1 MECSKDRNQESLLQ
15 LTTRCDNDHLQ
26 NNRPE
31 MKQGI
36 QKGGGDSEDVEDG
49 SGQRHGN
56 TLETHKT
63 CCEEQEDLDETITN
77 ENISDYV
84 MNQSKE
90 EPLNVS
96 CTGGDLK
103 DTLNGLDVTKR
114 CFESEMKDSEPLKKQ
129 VVNTTDSLCR
139 LESVDLRNVVNLEE
153 GLVIC
158 EKEKNMHL
166 LDNDDTEA
174 PHNNGNEAKVNALDM
189 LNIRVTENSEFQVVE
204 TSSKLV
210 GDGSDSGVE
219 VSGCTS
225 YGGRESSLALLR
237 AFNSNS
243 GVYISSCG
251 GPEDSLT
258 ASTATP
264 AASCDSS
271 LISCYSTYEET
282 EDIVTSTTTMMLPAD
297 GDGTSEGGSE
307 SSSVAGKDVR
317 RSNLKNG
324 SSKRVTP
331 GSVRVSAKTRTPDTE
346 VTKSSSSSVS
356 SKVKS
361 ASPTATPVNSSRPKA
376 TLLHHQTPI
385 TGKTLSN
392 VGTATAIRSSAT
404 STTSHKH
411 EKVPLTMTTSCG
423 TIKSSFQKSSTT
435 GSSAKSSSS
444 SLSKCVCGNTVSF
457 TKGHA
462 KEIFLSVGPEGRRD
476 AVSVST
482 PGKGKGTRNSTN
494 IRSKVIGGTDDGR
507 WPSSASKT
515 HSLTS
520 RSRGSS
526 VVDGQP
532 RKLNVS
538 GSSSLVST
546 SSMESK
552 ATALEKYATLPR
564 RRRCKSPEIQT
575 TLEKTVRSHSVS
587 RDPSLNRA
595 ASLRKQHHQKEGSIL
610 NKSLPPYP
618 RRKYRAR
625 TVIYHETGSQTVL
638 TATDL
643 ERAEA
648 GLPVKQSGPLDVVE
662 TQHQEVQASIWSFK
676 NTTAGINSGA
686 TYSLNTCMT
695 PNSFHI
701 KYLCREIIPFKDV
714 HTTFLL
720 DIVYC
725 D

>member
-1 MECSKDRNQESLLQ
+1 MECSKDSNQGSLLK
-15 LTTRCDNDHLQ
+15 LTTRCDNNHLQ
-26 NNRPE
+26 NNSPE

-36 QKGGGDSEDVEDG
+36 HKGGGDSEDVENG
-49 SGQRHGN
+49 SGERHGN
-56 TLETHKT
+56 ALEIHKT
-63 CCEEQEDLDETITN
+63 CCEEQEDLDETITE

-84 MNQSKE
+84 MNQSKGE
-90 EPLNVS
+90 TLNVS

-103 DTLNGLDVTKR
+103 DALNGLDVTKH
-114 CFESEMKDSEPLKKQ
+114 CFGSEIKDSEPLEKQ
-129 VVNTTDSLCR
+129 TVNTTDSLCR

-158 EKEKNMHL
+158 EKEKNMYV
-166 LDNDDTEA
+166 LDSDDTEA
-174 PHNNGNEAKVNALDM
+174 PHNNGIEAEVNALDM
-189 LNIRVTENSEFQVVE
+189 LNITVTENSDFQVVE

-219 VSGCTS
+219 ISGCTS

-237 AFNSNS
+237 AFNS
-243 GVYISSCG
+243 ISSCG
-251 GPEDSLT
+251 GLEDSLT
-258 ASTATP
+258 TSTATP

-271 LISCYSTYEET
+271 LISCYSTYEDT

-307 SSSVAGKDVR
+307 SSSTAGKDIR

-331 GSVRVSAKTRTPDTE
+331 GSVRVSAKTRTPVTE
-346 VTKSSSSSVS
+346 VAKINSSSIS

-361 ASPTATPVNSSRPKA
+361 SSPTATPVNSSRPKA

-385 TGKTLSN
+385 TSKTLSN
-392 VGTATAIRSSAT
+392 VGTAATIRSSAT

-423 TIKSSFQKSSTT
+423 TVKSSFQKSSTI
-435 GSSAKSSSS
+435 GGSAKSSS

-457 TKGHA
+457 TKGRT
-462 KEIFLSVGPEGRRD
+462 KEICLSVGPEDRRD

-482 PGKGKGTRNSTN
+482 PGKGKGPWNSTS
-494 IRSKVIGGTDDGR
+494 IKGKVIGGTDDGR
-507 WPSSASKT
+507 WPSSASKS

-520 RSRGSS
+520 RSRGTS

-532 RKLNVS
+532 RKLIVS
-538 GSSSLVST
+538 GSPSVVST
-546 SSMESK
+546 SAMESK

-595 ASLRKQHHQKEGSIL
+595 ASLRKQHHQKEGSSL

-618 RRKYRAR
+618 RRRYHGR
-625 TVIYHETGSQTVL
+625 TVIYHETCSQTVL

-648 GLPVKQSGPLDVVE
+648 GFPVKQSGPLDVVE
-662 TQHQEVQASIWSFK
+662 TQHQEVQASIWSF
-676 NTTAGINSGA
+676 NNPTAGINSGA
-686 TYSLNTCMT
+686 TYSL
-695 PNSFHI
+695 
-701 KYLCREIIPFKDV
+701 K
-714 HTTFLL
+714 
-720 DIVYC
+720 
-725 D
+725 

>member
-1 MECSKDRNQESLLQ
+1 
-15 LTTRCDNDHLQ
+15 
-26 NNRPE
+26 

-36 QKGGGDSEDVEDG
+36 QKGGGDSEDVENG

-56 TLETHKT
+56 TLEIHKT

-90 EPLNVS
+90 EPLNMS
-96 CTGGDLK
+96 CTDGDLK
-103 DTLNGLDVTKR
+103 DKLNGLDVTKH
-114 CFESEMKDSEPLKKQ
+114 CFESEMKDSEPLEKQ

-139 LESVDLRNVVNLEE
+139 LDNVDLRSIVNLEE

-158 EKEKNMHL
+158 EKEKNMYL

-174 PHNNGNEAKVNALDM
+174 PHNNGNEAEVNALDM
-189 LNIRVTENSEFQVVE
+189 LNITVTENSDFQVVE

-219 VSGCTS
+219 VNGCTS

-243 GVYISSCG
+243 GGYISSCG

-258 ASTATP
+258 ASTTTP

-271 LISCYSTYEET
+271 LISCYSAYEET

-307 SSSVAGKDVR
+307 SSSIAGKDVR

-331 GSVRVSAKTRTPDTE
+331 SSVRVSAKTRTPATD
-346 VTKSSSSSVS
+346 VARSNSISLS

-361 ASPTATPVNSSRPKA
+361 PSPTATPVNSSRPKA

-385 TGKTLSN
+385 TSKTLSN
-392 VGTATAIRSSAT
+392 VGTAAAVKSSVT

-423 TIKSSFQKSSTT
+423 TVKSSFQKSSTA
-435 GSSAKSSSS
+435 GSSARSS
-444 SLSKCVCGNTVSF
+444 SLSQSVCGSTVSF
-457 TKGHA
+457 TKGRA
-462 KEIFLSVGPEGRRD
+462 KEVCLSVGPESRRD

-482 PGKGKGTRNSTN
+482 PGKGKGTWNSTS
-494 IRSKVIGGTDDGR
+494 IRSKVIGDTDDGR
-507 WPSSASKT
+507 WPSSASKS

-538 GSSSLVST
+538 GSTSVVST

-552 ATALEKYATLPR
+552 ANALEKYATLPR
-564 RRRCKSPEIQT
+564 RRRCKSPGIQT
-575 TLEKTVRSHSVS
+575 TLEKTARSHSVS

-595 ASLRKQHHQKEGSIL
+595 ASLRKQHHQKEGSSL

-618 RRKYRAR
+618 RRRYHGR

-638 TATDL
+638 RATDL

-648 GLPVKQSGPLDVVE
+648 GLPVKHSGPMDVVE
-662 TQHQEVQASIWSFK
+662 TQHQEVQASIWSFN
-676 NTTAGINSGA
+676 NTIAGINSGA
-686 TYSLNTCMT
+686 
-695 PNSFHI
+695 I
-701 KYLCREIIPFKDV
+701 
-714 HTTFLL
+714 
-720 DIVYC
+720 
-725 D
+725 